1 MELQDIRKEIY
12 SVDRELNSS
21 ILSISSAY
29 QESIL
34 CKESDL

>member
-1 MELQDIRKEIY
+1 MELQDIRKEID

-21 ILSISSAY
+21 ILSISSSN